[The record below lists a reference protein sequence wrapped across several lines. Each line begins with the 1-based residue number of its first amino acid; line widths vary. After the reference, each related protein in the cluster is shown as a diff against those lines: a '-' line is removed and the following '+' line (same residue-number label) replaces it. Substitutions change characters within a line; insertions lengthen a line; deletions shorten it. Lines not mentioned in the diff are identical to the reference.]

1 MRTLSRLGAGL
12 TTDVIILISVVGALF
27 VIAFTISTIKYFK
40 KRKKRME
47 EADREVEDVTVKHGV
62 RYTDDETIV
71 DKLGD
76 MNVTFNKGDIVLK
89 QNVTYHAGKKLDF
102 LPGKYTI
109 LATRDSEE
117 EFNVRIGTYVK
128 TYKHGQVVVIAEGE
142 EVTPTSTD
150 IILR

>member
-1 MRTLSRLGAGL
+1 MKTISFLATAL
-12 TTDVIILISVVGALF
+12 TTDVILLISIVGVLF
-27 VIAFTISTIKYFK
+27 VTAFVVSTVKYLK

-47 EADREVEDVTVKHGV
+47 EADREVEDVIVKHGV

-71 DKLGD
+71 DKHGD

-89 QNVTYHAGKKLDF
+89 QNVTYHAGKNLDF

-109 LATRDSEE
+109 LSTKDNEDD
-117 EFNVRIGTYVK
+117 FLVRIGTYVK
-128 TYKHGQVVVIAEGE
+128 NYKHGQTVVIAEGE